1 MKDLGNETLLALR
14 TAVECRL
21 SMRLIT
27 PRDFKRASDAVTTAV
42 ESPLSSTTLMRLW
55 GYLREPVTPS
65 RSTLNI
71 LARFLGYDDFEQW
84 RLTSG
89 DSDMATSRKLDLDA
103 LAVGDRV
110 RLQWVP
116 DRVVEAVYEGQRHF
130 RLTRAEQTHLR
141 EGDEFD
147 CGLIV
152 DGEPLFLDNLDQH
165 DGRPKGV
172 YVCGRHHGV
181 RFEIIND

>member
-1 MKDLGNETLLALR
+1 MKDLYNETLSAFR
-14 TAVECRL
+14 TAVENRL
-21 SMRLIT
+21 SMRLST
-27 PRDFKRASDAVTTAV
+27 PRDFKLASAAIKQEV
-42 ESPLSSTTLMRLW
+42 ESSLSDTTLMRMW
-55 GYLREPVTPS
+55 GYVREPVNPS
-65 RSTLNI
+65 RSTLNA
-71 LARFLGYDDFEQW
+71 LARFLGFNDFDQW
-84 RLTSG
+84 RLNAG
-89 DSDMATSRKLDLDA
+89 DSDMATSRKLDMAA

-152 DGEPLFLDNLDQH
+152 EGEPLFLDNLDRH